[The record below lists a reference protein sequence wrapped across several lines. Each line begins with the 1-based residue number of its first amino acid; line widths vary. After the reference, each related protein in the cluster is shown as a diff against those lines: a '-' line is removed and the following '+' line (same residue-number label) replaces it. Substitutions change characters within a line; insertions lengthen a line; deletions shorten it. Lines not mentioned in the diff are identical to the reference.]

1 MSGAGCSVA
10 DVLLDRTDVG
20 CTSGAVPCSQSH
32 SIDADTAREAETVVS
47 IETDDER
54 PVSAKDVEDCVRMLS
69 QLSPN
74 ERELRRVAEAA
85 RLNIRVSFLDEQVS
99 HLLGGQEV
107 TKQGKAIEFEEIEP
121 WPWHVDGADLL
132 DEVAGIFRRYVSLPP
147 NAEITLAL
155 WTVFSYCFE
164 EGDVAPI
171 LLINSPVKRC
181 GKTTTLSVLNRLC
194 SKPLPAS
201 NITAAALFR
210 TVEAF
215 KPTLLIDEAD
225 SFLRDKEDLRGV
237 INSGHTRATARVLRV
252 VGDDSEPRAFST
264 WCPKVIAGIGKMQDT
279 IEDRAIIITLQRK
292 LPDEVF
298 ARLRARD
305 DFPDTRRRIARWRRD
320 HLRDLKNVRLD
331 PPSFLND
338 RAADNWEPLLT
349 IAHLC
354 GGSWPNLALKACR
367 PKEVAPGAEGLA
379 VELLRD
385 IRTIFDKRD
394 RMPSVE
400 MLAALTC
407 DPEKAWATCRHGAPL
422 DARQLAQLLRD
433 FGIASQTI
441 RLPSN
446 ETPKGYK
453 KSQFENVWSRYLPDA
468 SDGAATTPQ
477 GM

>member
-1 MSGAGCSVA
+1 MSGEAFSVA
-10 DVLLDRTDVG
+10 DVEQERTDVI
-20 CTSGAVPCSQSH
+20 CTSGAVPCAQSD
-32 SIDADTAREAETVVS
+32 SFVADTAREADTVAS
-47 IETDDER
+47 IEADAER

-69 QLSPN
+69 QLPPI
-74 ERELRRVAEAA
+74 EREVRRAAEAA
-85 RLNIRVSFLDEQVS
+85 RLNIRLSFLDEQIS
-99 HLLGGQEV
+99 QLLGGQEA

-121 WPWHVDGADLL
+121 WPQQVDGAGLL
-132 DEVAGIFRRYVSLPP
+132 DEIAGIFRRYVSLPQ
-147 NAEITLAL
+147 NAEIALAL

-210 TVEAF
+210 TVEAY

-225 SFLRDKEDLRGV
+225 SFLREKEELRGV
-237 INSGHTRATARVLRV
+237 INSGHTRATASVLRV

-292 LPDEVF
+292 LPHEVF

-320 HLRDLKNVRLD
+320 HLEELKQVRLD
-331 PPSFLND
+331 PPPFLND

-354 GGSWPNLALKACR
+354 GGSWLNLALEACR
-367 PKEVAPGAEGLA
+367 PKEVAPGSEGLA

-400 MLAALTC
+400 LLAALTC
-407 DPEKAWATCRHGAPL
+407 DPEKAWATCRNGAPL
-422 DARQLAQLLRD
+422 DARQLAQLLRG
-433 FGIASQTI
+433 FRIASQTI
-441 RLPSN
+441 RLQSN

-453 KSQFENVWSRYLPDA
+453 RQQFEDAWSRYLPDGA
-468 SDGAATTPQ
+468 DGAATTPQ
-477 GM
+477 AM